1 MRTTVAIDD
10 NLLERARDEAR
21 RRGTTLGTVIE
32 DGLRELLS
40 SAEPVDRLPV
50 PVFRGGTGLAP
61 GIEAS
66 TKGLIAALDE
76 GLPIEK
82 LR

>member
-10 NLLERARDEAR
+10 NLLERAKDEAR

-40 SAEPVDRLPV
+40 TPGPVDRPPV